1 MRALSITYRENI
13 KQHSRSFQIKI
24 PHLNLV
30 ISVFLLVFLSNSFF
44 NGKLN
49 YHDLLLETTLPNK
62 IFRNPL
68 LVIIIKKGVNVV
80 ALVNRF

>member
-1 MRALSITYRENI
+1 MRALSVTNRENI
-13 KQHSRSFQIKI
+13 KQHSKSFQIKI

-30 ISVFLLVFLSNSFF
+30 ISLFLLFFLSNGFF

-49 YHDLLLETTLPNK
+49 YHDLLLEATLPNK

-68 LVIIIKKGVNVV
+68 LVMIIK
-80 ALVNRF
+80 